1 MSIETSIQNLADA
14 INNLADVN
22 RPMNVSIEIPDKKIE
37 VEPEKETSALV
48 SKKKVSKKKAAKKK
62 PEPEA
67 EVVEEVMPFDKVQAQ
82 LRGIAAKLTDTSL
95 LFALIQKHGGTQL
108 NDLDPSVFPQLI
120 QEAEALLIDS
130 DPLQ

>member
-1 MSIETSIQNLADA
+1 MSIETAIQNLADA

-22 RPMNVSIEIPDKKIE
+22 RPMNVSIEIPEKKTD
-37 VEPEKETSALV
+37 EPEKETSAPV

>member
-1 MSIETSIQNLADA
+1 MSIETAIQNLADA
-14 INNLADVN
+14 INNLAESSPPVIFEPN
-22 RPMNVSIEIPDKKIE
+22 KIVEE
-37 VEPEKETSALV
+37 VVPEKEIAAPV

-62 PEPEA
+62 PEPET
-67 EVVEEVMPFDKVQAQ
+67 EDGEEAMPFDKVQAQ